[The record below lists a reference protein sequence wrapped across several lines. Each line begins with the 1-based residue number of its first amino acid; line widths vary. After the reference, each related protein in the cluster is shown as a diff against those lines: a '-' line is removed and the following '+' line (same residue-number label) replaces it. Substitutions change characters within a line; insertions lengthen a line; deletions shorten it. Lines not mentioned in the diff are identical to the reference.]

1 MDNILH
7 QLEEIAHR
15 FRRKDFDGS
24 NDESYEIDHPFDARN
39 IHPAITRASKKLF
52 DDGHYRQATLDAFI
66 RIEEQVKNNCQ
77 INEIG
82 FNLMMNA
89 FNEDNPEIAL
99 NSLSD
104 ASHTD
109 EQKGYRFIF
118 AGTMAGIRNPRAHN
132 LDFTETID
140 ECLDHLS
147 IASALMRKLDGA
159 IK

>member
-1 MDNILH
+1 
-7 QLEEIAHR
+7 
-15 FRRKDFDGS
+15 
-24 NDESYEIDHPFDARN
+24 
-39 IHPAITRASKKLF
+39 
-52 DDGHYRQATLDAFI
+52 
-66 RIEEQVKNNCQ
+66 
-77 INEIG
+77 
-82 FNLMMNA
+82 MMNA

-118 AGTMAGIRNPRAHN
+118 AGTMAGMRNPRAHN

-159 IK
+159 IKWTIFLRLFIRETQLKVSAIRLKRYQTTPPNKNLDIKS